1 MNAKHSA
8 ALLCAV
14 TTACLGA
21 GVETNAVHAKLAEE
35 VCRVLEATH
44 TSRHAPDDVIS
55 RRAFTNLLEMC
66 DGRHMVFLA
75 DDIAEFAKSQDKLD
89 DFFKAGDFSFA
100 RRVRRKYRERLKE
113 CTTFATNALARA
125 QRPAGNPSTY
135 LFDRSKEPWPSNAD
149 ARNAIWL
156 TRLASETIFRPAA
169 SLSRAYVDKLEA
181 EMKRGE
187 DAVDED
193 FVMAL
198 VSVYDAHTLYLSPKT
213 SGLLEAQ
220 LKLSLCGVGAQ
231 WTEKD
236 GSVVF
241 TRLIPGGPLAKS
253 GRVSVG
259 DRLVAVS
266 PKGDGTFTRVAG
278 VRSIDLVALFNGK
291 AGEPISLEIEHAD
304 GKSEVITIKRER
316 IEIAD
321 LAASSQTV
329 ETPSGRLGYLRLPS
343 FYVTAPSS
351 NGTLRSSSVD
361 VRTELRKLKKADV
374 KGVLFDLRGNSGGSL
389 DDAVKIIGM
398 FVGSG
403 PAVRMTG
410 RAGEVAL
417 DVLGGS
423 IECDTPLVVLV
434 SRDSASAGELVPATL
449 QDTGRAVVAGDRTVG
464 KGTAQTVIHLE
475 SHEGAALVVTEGRFY
490 RITGGSTQI
499 KGVEPDIPLPCL
511 ASFWKGEEGLP
522 YPVEWNEI
530 ASVPFKKSWDMERFV
545 PELRKASAARR
556 AAGSA
561 AWKRH
566 EQLVGWAK
574 EEAYRK
580 TVPLERKARKTLRAQ
595 DDAVDDE
602 LERLE
607 SKGFDPAHREADA
620 ALDEALNILT
630 DLVRLNAGRPMP
642 KQESAQ
648 DESGLFDGLD

>member
-1 MNAKHSA
+1 MNAMHSA

-14 TTACLGA
+14 TSACLGA
-21 GVETNAVHAKLAEE
+21 GVATNTVHAKLAEE

-66 DGRHMVFLA
+66 DARHMVFLA
-75 DDIAEFAKSQDKLD
+75 DDVAEFAKSQDKLD

-156 TRLASETIFRPAA
+156 TRLASESIFRPAA
-169 SLSRAYVDKLEA
+169 SLSRAYVDTLEA

-193 FVMAL
+193 FVMSL

-220 LKLSLCGVGAQ
+220 LKLSMCGVGAQ

-241 TRLIPGGPLAKS
+241 TRLISGGPLAKS
-253 GRVSVG
+253 GRVAVG

-291 AGEPISLEIEHAD
+291 AGERISLEIEHAD
-304 GKSEVITIKRER
+304 GKSEVVTIKRER

-321 LAASSQTV
+321 LAASSKTV
-329 ETPSGRLGYLRLPS
+329 ESPSGRLGYLRLPS

-351 NGTLRSSSVD
+351 NGTFRSSSVD

-410 RAGEVAL
+410 HAGEVAL

-464 KGTAQTVIHLE
+464 KGTAQTVIRLE

-556 AAGSA
+556 AASSP

-580 TVPLERKARKTLRAQ
+580 TVPLERKARKTLRAH

-620 ALDEALNILT
+620 ALDEALNILA

-642 KQESAQ
+642 KQESTQ

>member
-1 MNAKHSA
+1 MHSA

-14 TTACLGA
+14 TSACLGA
-21 GVETNAVHAKLAEE
+21 DSVTNAVHVELAQE

-44 TSRHAPDDVIS
+44 MSRRAPDDVIS

-66 DGRHMVFLA
+66 DSRHMVFLA

-113 CTTFATNALARA
+113 CTVFATNALARA

-149 ARNAIWL
+149 ARNEIWL
-156 TRLASETIFRPAA
+156 TRLASASLFRPAT
-169 SLSRAYVDKLEA
+169 SLSRAYVDALEA

-187 DAVDED
+187 DAMDED
-193 FVMAL
+193 FVMSL
-198 VSVYDAHTLYLSPKT
+198 VSVYDAHTMYLSPKT
-213 SGLLEAQ
+213 SGIMDAQ
-220 LKLSLCGVGAQ
+220 LKLSMCGVGAQ
-231 WTEKD
+231 WKEKD
-236 GSVVF
+236 GSLVF

-253 GRVSVG
+253 ERVAVG
-259 DRLVAVS
+259 DSLVAVS
-266 PKGDGTFTRVAG
+266 PKADGTFTRVG
-278 VRSIDLVALFNGK
+278 GMHSIDIVGLFNGK
-291 AGEPISLEIEHAD
+291 AGTSISLEIEHAD
-304 GKSEVITIKRER
+304 GKSEVVTVKRER

-321 LAASSQTV
+321 LAASSKTV
-329 ETPSGRLGYLRLPS
+329 ESPSGRLGYLRLPS

-351 NGTLRSSSVD
+351 NGTLRSSSED
-361 VRTELRKLKKADV
+361 VRAELRKLKKANV

-410 RAGEVAL
+410 HAGEVAL
-417 DVLGGS
+417 NVLGDN

-464 KGTAQTVIHLE
+464 KGTAQTVIRME
-475 SHEGAALVVTEGRFY
+475 SHTGAALVVTEGRFY

-499 KGVEPDIPLPCL
+499 KGVEPDVPIPCL

-530 ASVPFKKSWDMERFV
+530 APVPFKKSWDMERFV

-561 AWKRH
+561 TWKRH

-574 EEAYRK
+574 EEANR
-580 TVPLERKARKTLRAQ
+580 TSVPLAREARKTMRAH

-602 LERLE
+602 LERLDN
-607 SKGFDPAHREADA
+607 KGFDPAHREADA
-620 ALDEALNILT
+620 ALDEALNILA

-642 KQESAQ
+642 KPDSVQ
-648 DESGLFDGLD
+648 DESGIFDGLD

>member
-1 MNAKHSA
+1 MHSA
-8 ALLCAV
+8 ALFCAV

-21 GVETNAVHAKLAEE
+21 TTVTNAVHVKLAQE
-35 VCRVLEATH
+35 VCRVLETKH
-44 TSRHAPDDVIS
+44 MSRRAPDDVIS
-55 RRAFTNLLEMC
+55 RRAFTNLLEKC
-66 DGRHMVFLA
+66 DARHMIFLA

-89 DFFKAGDFSFA
+89 DLFKAGDFSFA
-100 RRVRRKYRERLKE
+100 RRVHRRYHERLKE
-113 CTTFATNALARA
+113 CTAFATNALAHAR
-125 QRPAGNPSTY
+125 RPAGKPSQY
-135 LFDRSKEPWPSNAD
+135 VFDRSKEPWPSD
-149 ARNAIWL
+149 AGARDEIWL
-156 TRLASETIFRPAA
+156 TRLASETLVRPAA
-169 SLSRAYVDKLEA
+169 SVSRSYVDALEA

-187 DAVDED
+187 DAADED
-193 FVMAL
+193 FVMSL
-198 VSVYDAHTLYLSPKT
+198 VSVYDAHTMYLSPKT
-213 SGLLEAQ
+213 SGILEAQ
-220 LKLSLCGVGAQ
+220 LKLSMCGVGAQ

-236 GSVVF
+236 GGVVF

-253 GRVSVG
+253 GRVAVG

-266 PKGDGTFTRVAG
+266 PNGDGVFTRVAG
-278 VRSIDLVALFNGK
+278 LRTLDLVALFSGK
-291 AGEPISLEIEHAD
+291 AGTSISLEIEHAD
-304 GKSEVITIKRER
+304 GKSEVITVKRER
-316 IEIAD
+316 IEIAE

-351 NGTLRSSSVD
+351 NGTLRSSSED
-361 VRTELRKLKKADV
+361 VRAELRKLKQAGV

-410 RAGEVAL
+410 HTGEVAL
-417 DVLGGS
+417 NVLGGG

-464 KGTAQTVIHLE
+464 KGTAQTVVSLE
-475 SHEGAALVVTEGRFY
+475 SHKGAAIVVTEGRFY

-499 KGVEPDIPLPCL
+499 KGVVPDIPLPCL

-545 PELRKASAARR
+545 PELRKASKARR

-561 AWKRH
+561 TWKRH
-566 EQLVGWAK
+566 ARLVGWAK
-574 EEAYRK
+574 AEAKR
-580 TVPLERKARKTLRAQ
+580 TSVPLTRKARKKMRAH
-595 DDAVDDE
+595 DNAVDDE

-607 SKGFDPAHREADA
+607 RKGFDPAHREADA
-620 ALDEALNILT
+620 ALDEALNILA

-642 KQESAQ
+642 MPKEDSTQ

>member
-1 MNAKHSA
+1 MKSA

-14 TTACLGA
+14 ATACLGA
-21 GVETNAVHAKLAEE
+21 GPETNSVRAKLTQE
-35 VCRVLEATH
+35 VCQVLEATH
-44 TSRHAPDDVIS
+44 MSRHAPDDVIS

-113 CTTFATNALARA
+113 CTVFATNALARA
-125 QRPAGNPSTY
+125 QRPAGTPSTY
-135 LFDRSKEPWPSNAD
+135 LFDRSKEPWPGNAE
-149 ARNAIWL
+149 ARNEIWL
-156 TRLASETIFRPAA
+156 TRLASESLFRQAA
-169 SLSRAYVDKLEA
+169 SLARSYADSLEA

-187 DAVDED
+187 DAADED
-193 FVMAL
+193 FVMSL
-198 VSVYDAHTLYLSPKT
+198 VSVYDAHTMYLSPKT
-213 SGLLEAQ
+213 SGLLDAQ
-220 LKLSLCGVGAQ
+220 LKLSMCGVGAQ
-231 WTEKD
+231 WTEKE

-253 GRVSVG
+253 GRVAVG

-266 PKGDGTFTRVAG
+266 PKADGAFTRVAG
-278 VRSIDLVALFNGK
+278 MRSIDIVTLFNGK
-291 AGEPISLEIEHAD
+291 EGTRISLEIEHAD
-304 GKSEVITIKRER
+304 GKSEVITINRER

-351 NGTLRSSSVD
+351 NGTLRSSSED
-361 VRTELRKLKKADV
+361 VRAELRKLKKANV
-374 KGVLFDLRGNSGGSL
+374 KGVLFDLRGNTGGSL

-410 RAGEVAL
+410 HTGEVTLNVL
-417 DVLGGS
+417 DGN

-464 KGTAQTVIHLE
+464 KGTAQNVFRME
-475 SHEGAALVVTEGRFY
+475 SHQGAALVVTEGRFY

-530 ASVPFKKSWDMERFV
+530 ASVPFKKIWDMERFV
-545 PELRKASAARR
+545 PELRKASEARR

-561 AWKRH
+561 TWKRH
-566 EQLVGWAK
+566 AQLVGWAK
-574 EEAYRK
+574 EEANRK
-580 TVPLERKARKTLRAQ
+580 SVPLDRKARKTLRAH
-595 DDAVDDE
+595 DNAVDDE

-607 SKGFDPAHREADA
+607 SKGFDPAHRDADA
-620 ALDEALNILT
+620 ALDEALNILA
-630 DLVRLNAGRPMP
+630 DLVRLNAGRTMP
-642 KQESAQ
+642 KPDSTQ
-648 DESGLFDGLD
+648 DETGIFDGLD

>member
-1 MNAKHSA
+1 MNAMRSA

-21 GVETNAVHAKLAEE
+21 GVETNTVHAKLAEE
-35 VCRVLEATH
+35 VCRVLKATH

-66 DGRHMVFLA
+66 DARHMVFLA

-135 LFDRSKEPWPSNAD
+135 LFDRSKEPWPRDAA

-241 TRLIPGGPLAKS
+241 TRLIPGGPLAKN

-266 PKGDGTFTRVAG
+266 PKGDGAFTRVAG
-278 VRSIDLVALFNGK
+278 MRSIDLVALFNGK
-291 AGEPISLEIEHAD
+291 AGS
-304 GKSEVITIKRER
+304 
-316 IEIAD
+316 
-321 LAASSQTV
+321 
-329 ETPSGRLGYLRLPS
+329 PSRW
-343 FYVTAPSS
+343 
-351 NGTLRSSSVD
+351 RSSM
-361 VRTELRKLKKADV
+361 RTA
-374 KGVLFDLRGNSGGSL
+374 
-389 DDAVKIIGM
+389 
-398 FVGSG
+398 
-403 PAVRMTG
+403 
-410 RAGEVAL
+410 RA
-417 DVLGGS
+417 
-423 IECDTPLVVLV
+423 
-434 SRDSASAGELVPATL
+434 
-449 QDTGRAVVAGDRTVG
+449 
-464 KGTAQTVIHLE
+464 K
-475 SHEGAALVVTEGRFY
+475 
-490 RITGGSTQI
+490 
-499 KGVEPDIPLPCL
+499 
-511 ASFWKGEEGLP
+511 
-522 YPVEWNEI
+522 
-530 ASVPFKKSWDMERFV
+530 
-545 PELRKASAARR
+545 
-556 AAGSA
+556 
-561 AWKRH
+561 
-566 EQLVGWAK
+566 
-574 EEAYRK
+574 
-580 TVPLERKARKTLRAQ
+580 
-595 DDAVDDE
+595 
-602 LERLE
+602 
-607 SKGFDPAHREADA
+607 
-620 ALDEALNILT
+620 
-630 DLVRLNAGRPMP
+630 
-642 KQESAQ
+642 
-648 DESGLFDGLD
+648 

>member
-14 TTACLGA
+14 TTAYLGA

-44 TSRHAPDDVIS
+44 TSRHAPDDIIS

-135 LFDRSKEPWPSNAD
+135 LFDRSKEPWPSDAD

-156 TRLASETIFRPAA
+156 TRLASESIFRPAA

-580 TVPLERKARKTLRAQ
+580 TVPLERKARKTLRAH

-620 ALDEALNILT
+620 ALDEALNILA